1 LTPVAIGL
9 VVGVAV
15 ALAAAR
21 MLTPALMGISPY
33 DPGAI
38 VGAVAVL
45 LAAATA
51 AVISPARRA
60 ARADPAA
67 VLRGL

>member
-1 LTPVAIGL
+1 
-9 VVGVAV
+9 
-15 ALAAAR
+15 
-21 MLTPALMGISPY
+21 
-33 DPGAI
+33 
-38 VGAVAVL
+38 VL
-45 LAAATA
+45 LGAASA